1 MKADNAQN
9 INREMQILILILII
23 SAIITQLKLPRSKV
37 CDLSYLDLLI
47 TLFEDVKLSLKIFMH
62 FKICTELI
70 TMICECLPNS
80 KGKSIFNIVFIR
92 VIVKCHI

>member
-9 INREMQILILILII
+9 INREMQILVLILII
-23 SAIITQLKLPRSKV
+23 SAIITQLKLPRNKV

-47 TLFEDVKLSLKIFMH
+47 TLFEHVKLSHKICMH
-62 FKICTELI
+62 FKICIKII

-80 KGKSIFNIVFIR
+80 KSKSIFDIVFIR